1 MQPGCMHYRKSC
13 HRDNRPGDA
22 HALTFSCFRRR
33 PFLTRDRS
41 RMWVIQAIA
50 LAKAKHDFDVWAY
63 VLMPEHVHLLIYPTR
78 DHYDISGILQSIKL
92 SVSTRAIRY
101 VKEKSPEF
109 LSRMADVQ
117 PNGNVA
123 HRFWQRGGGYD
134 RNLQSPKYIW
144 ETIDYLHANP
154 VRRGLCTGN
163 VDWKWSS
170 AREYAGMGDTLL
182 PIDADSLPDD
192 PRKS

>member
-1 MQPGCMHYRKSC
+1 MAATRVLAMPNAPRFGS
-13 HRDNRPGDA
+13 
-22 HALTFSCFRRR
+22 SRRR

-41 RMWVIQAIA
+41 RMWVIRAI
-50 LAKAKHDFDVWAY
+50 LRAKEKHDFDVWAY

-78 DHYDISGILQSIKL
+78 DRYDISGILRSIKL
-92 SVSTRAIRY
+92 SVSTRAIRF
-101 VKEKSPEF
+101 VEETRPEF

-117 PNGNVA
+117 QSGKVA

-134 RNLQSPKYIW
+134 RNLRLPKYTL
-144 ETIDYLHANP
+144 ETIDYLHTNP
-154 VRRGLCTGN
+154 VRRGLCAGD

-170 AREYAGMGDTLL
+170 ARHYAGMGEALL
-182 PIDADSLPDD
+182 PVDGHSLPED